1 MSKRDYYDI
10 LGVQRN
16 ATKDEIKSEY
26 RKLAVKYHPDRNKSP
41 DAENKFKEISEAY
54 AILSDDEK
62 RTQYDQFGH
71 AGIDGRYST
80 EDIFRGVNFDEILRD
95 IGFGFGGGGFGSI
108 FETFLGG
115 RPARGPQRG
124 QDIRYDL
131 EISLEQAYAGLG
143 TEIEVPRTERCS
155 ECNGSGAKAGTS
167 PKKCSEC
174 GGAGQ
179 VQHVQNAGFMHFAR
193 IEPCRKCRGKGTI
206 IEKLC
211 NQCRGAGIVERD
223 RRISVK
229 IPSGVDT
236 GSQLLLR
243 GEGDAPGGSGRRGDL
258 YVVVH
263 VKPNQTFR
271 REGNDLICNVDVNF
285 SRAAL
290 GGDVQVPTLDGPANI
305 MMPPGTQSGAIFR
318 LRKKGMPAIRENGKG
333 DELVVV
339 QVKTPTS
346 LTSHQKELV
355 QELSKEGL

>member
-1 MSKRDYYDI
+1 MSKSDYYDV
-10 LGVQRN
+10 LGVQRS
-16 ATKDEIKSEY
+16 ATKDEIKNKY
-26 RKLAVKYHPDRNKSP
+26 RQLALKYHPDRNKAP

-62 RTQYDQFGH
+62 RAQYDQFGH

-80 EDIFRGVNFDEILRD
+80 EDIFRGVDFDEILRGM
-95 IGFGFGGGGFGSI
+95 GFGFGGFGSI
-108 FETFLGG
+108 FDTFFGG
-115 RPARGPQRG
+115 RPTRGPQRG

-155 ECNGSGAKAGTS
+155 ECNGSGAKPGTS
-167 PKKCSEC
+167 PKKCPEC

-179 VQHVQNAGFMHFAR
+179 IQHVQNAGFLHFAR

-206 IEKLC
+206 IEKQC
-211 NQCRGAGIVERD
+211 NQCRGAGIVDRD
-223 RRISVK
+223 RRISIK
-229 IPSGVDT
+229 IPPGVDT

-243 GEGDAPGGSGRRGDL
+243 GEGDATNGGGRRGDL

-263 VKPNQTFR
+263 VKPHATFR
-271 REGNDLICNVDVNF
+271 REGNDLVCNVDVSI
-285 SRAAL
+285 SRAVL

-318 LRKKGMPAIRENGKG
+318 LRKKGMSAIRENGKG

-339 QVKTPTS
+339 QVRTPTN

>member
-16 ATKDEIKSEY
+16 ASKDEIKNEY
-26 RKLAVKYHPDRNKSP
+26 RKLALKYHPDRNKAP

-54 AILSDDEK
+54 AVLSDEQK
-62 RTQYDQFGH
+62 RAQYDQFGH

-80 EDIFRGVNFDEILRD
+80 EDIFRGVDFDEILRG
-95 IGFGFGGGGFGSI
+95 IGFGFGGGFGSI
-108 FETFLGG
+108 FDSFFGG

-124 QDIRYDL
+124 QDIRFDL
-131 EISLEQAYAGLG
+131 EISLEQAYAGLA
-143 TEIEVPRTERCS
+143 TEVEIPRTEPCS
-155 ECNGSGAKAGTS
+155 ECNGSGAKPGTS
-167 PKKCSEC
+167 PKKCPEC

-206 IEKLC
+206 IEKPC
-211 NQCRGAGIVERD
+211 NQCHGAGIVERD
-223 RRISVK
+223 RRISIK
-229 IPSGVDT
+229 IPPGVDT

-243 GEGDAPGGSGRRGDL
+243 GEGDTPSGSGRRGDL

-263 VKPNQTFR
+263 VKPHQTFQ
-271 REGNDLICNVDVNF
+271 REGNDLICNVNVSF
-285 SRAAL
+285 SRATL

-305 MMPPGTQSGAIFR
+305 NMPAGTQSGAIFR
-318 LRKKGMPAIRENGKG
+318 LRKKGMPAVRESGKG

-339 QVKTPTS
+339 QVKTPTN
-346 LTSHQKELV
+346 LTSHQRELV
-355 QELSKEGL
+355 QELSREGL

>member
-1 MSKRDYYDI
+1 MSKSDYYDV

-16 ATKDEIKSEY
+16 ATKDEIKNKY
-26 RKLAVKYHPDRNKSP
+26 RQLALKYHPDRNKSP

-62 RTQYDQFGH
+62 RAQYDQFGH

-95 IGFGFGGGGFGSI
+95 IGFGFGGGFGSI
-108 FETFLGG
+108 FDTFFGG
-115 RPARGPQRG
+115 RPSRGPQRG

-143 TEIEVPRTERCS
+143 TEIEVPRTERCP
-155 ECNGSGAKAGTS
+155 ECNGSGAKPGTS
-167 PKKCSEC
+167 PKKCPEC

-179 VQHVQNAGFMHFAR
+179 IQHVQNAGFMHFAR

-206 IEKLC
+206 IEKPC
-211 NQCRGAGIVERD
+211 NQCRGTGIVERD
-223 RRISVK
+223 RRISIK
-229 IPSGVDT
+229 IPPGVDT

-243 GEGDAPGGSGRRGDL
+243 GEGDAPNGGGRRGDL

-263 VKPNQTFR
+263 VKPHETFR
-271 REGNDLICNVDVNF
+271 REGNDLICNLDVSF

-290 GGDVQVPTLDGPANI
+290 GGNVQVPTLDGPANI

-318 LRKKGMPAIRENGKG
+318 LRRKGMPAIRENEKG
-333 DELVVV
+333 DELVVI
-339 QVKTPTS
+339 QVRTPTN

>member
-1 MSKRDYYDI
+1 MSKSDYYDV

-16 ATKDEIKSEY
+16 ATKDEIKNKY
-26 RKLAVKYHPDRNKSP
+26 RQLALKYHPDRNKSP
-41 DAENKFKEISEAY
+41 DAESKFKEISEAY

-62 RTQYDQFGH
+62 RAQYDQFGH

-95 IGFGFGGGGFGSI
+95 IGFGFGGFGSI
-108 FETFLGG
+108 FDTFFGG
-115 RPARGPQRG
+115 RPGRGPQRG

-143 TEIEVPRTERCS
+143 TEIEVPRTERCA
-155 ECNGSGAKAGTS
+155 ECNGSGAKPGTS
-167 PKKCSEC
+167 PKKCPEC

-179 VQHVQNAGFMHFAR
+179 IQHVQRAGFMQFAR

-206 IEKLC
+206 IEKPC
-211 NQCRGAGIVERD
+211 NQCHGAGIVERN

-229 IPSGVDT
+229 IPAGVDT

-243 GEGDAPGGSGRRGDL
+243 GEGDAPNGGGRRGDL

-263 VKPNQTFR
+263 VKPHATFQ
-271 REGNDLICNVDVNF
+271 REGNDLICNVDVSF

-290 GGDVQVPTLDGPANI
+290 GGDLQVPTLDGPANI
-305 MMPPGTQSGAIFR
+305 MMPAGTQSGAIFR

-339 QVKTPTS
+339 QVRTPTN

>member
-1 MSKRDYYDI
+1 LSKSDYYDV

-16 ATKDEIKSEY
+16 ATKDEIKNKY
-26 RKLAVKYHPDRNKSP
+26 RQLALKYHPDRNKSP
-41 DAENKFKEISEAY
+41 DAESKFKEISEAY

-62 RTQYDQFGH
+62 RAQYDQFGH

-95 IGFGFGGGGFGSI
+95 IGFGFGGFGSI
-108 FETFLGG
+108 FDTFFGG
-115 RPARGPQRG
+115 RPGRGPQRG

-155 ECNGSGAKAGTS
+155 ECNGSGAKPGTS

-179 VQHVQNAGFMHFAR
+179 IQHVQRAGFMQFAR

-206 IEKLC
+206 IEKPC
-211 NQCRGAGIVERD
+211 NQCHGAGIVERN

-229 IPSGVDT
+229 IPAGVDT

-243 GEGDAPGGSGRRGDL
+243 GEGDAPNGGGRRGDL

-263 VKPNQTFR
+263 VKPHTTFQ
-271 REGNDLICNVDVNF
+271 REGNDLICNVDVSF

-290 GGDVQVPTLDGPANI
+290 GGDLQVPTLDGPANI
-305 MMPPGTQSGAIFR
+305 MMPAGTQSGAIFR

-339 QVKTPTS
+339 QVRTPTN

-355 QELSKEGL
+355 QELSREGL